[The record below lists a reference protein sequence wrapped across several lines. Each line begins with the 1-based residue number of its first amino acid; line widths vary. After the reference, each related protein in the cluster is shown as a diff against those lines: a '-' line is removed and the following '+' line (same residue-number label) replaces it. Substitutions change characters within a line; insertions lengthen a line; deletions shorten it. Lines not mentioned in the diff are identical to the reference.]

1 MILSV
6 RDICKSFGAK
16 RVLDSVSFEALAG
29 KPLGLLGRNGAGK
42 TTAMRIIM
50 GMLSADSG
58 EVLFDGR
65 STPCDIPLGYLPE
78 ERGLYRKSKIG
89 EQLVYFARL
98 RGMDFAAAKLAVRRK
113 LESFDVLQYIDS
125 TPETLSK
132 GTQQRI
138 QLALAMINDP
148 EILILDEPFSGL
160 DPVNSMQLKSIIRD
174 YAASGKTVIF
184 SSHQMS
190 SVEDFCTDIVIINN
204 GSVALSGELSEIRSG
219 MQTDRIFIET
229 EGDFSGIIGKYGSAA
244 ASGRGYT
251 VELADKNLSGA
262 MLSELISLG
271 AVITKFETVKPTLEE
286 IFISCVGEEAVSV

>member
-65 STPCDIPLGYLPE
+65 STLCDIPLGYLPE

-190 SVEDFCTDIVIINN
+190 SVE
-204 GSVALSGELSEIRSG
+204 IRSG

-229 EGDFSGIIGKYGSAA
+229 EGDFPGIIEKYGSAS

-251 VELADKNLSGA
+251 VELSDKNLSGA